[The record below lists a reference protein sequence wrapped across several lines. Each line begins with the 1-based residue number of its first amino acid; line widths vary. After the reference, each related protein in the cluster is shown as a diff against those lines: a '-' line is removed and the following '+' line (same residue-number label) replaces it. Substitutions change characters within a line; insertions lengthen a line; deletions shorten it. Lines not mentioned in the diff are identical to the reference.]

1 MNEMYNSKFQKN
13 LNFKKNFVTVHGLL
27 TPEDV
32 DERHYEYLQ
41 EKIDV
46 INRARASSGD
56 DLIELPTTPKD
67 IKLAMMDPKLYAIG
81 IMKL

>member
-1 MNEMYNSKFQKN
+1 M
-13 LNFKKNFVTVHGLL
+13 
-27 TPEDV
+27 

-81 IMKL
+81 IIKL

>member
-1 MNEMYNSKFQKN
+1 M
-13 LNFKKNFVTVHGLL
+13 
-27 TPEDV
+27 

-41 EKIDV
+41 EKFDV

-56 DLIELPTTPKD
+56 DLIELPTTTQD

-81 IMKL
+81 MKMNSGGTGTGIQNL